1 MKQDRFNFNRRQS
14 FGNIPQYGLIKG
26 TIAPGFVDYGAVL
39 SKNMDISSLIA
50 DRKLK
55 ESEYAENIENSPSDI
70 DVAKIPDTYEP
81 ILTDYLTD
89 LKMNYSEGAKL
100 LRDNKVG
107 SEAYKRGQELMR
119 NATSEIANLDKE
131 FTALQAAS
139 LEDIKNIQQD
149 MYSDGNDENNQ
160 INTGSMLLKGQWSPD
175 KMYFQNGKIFLR
187 GGGDDGK
194 DIAFS
199 DLRLRFLKDGKSMQ
213 SLTGIYNTLVDAAGK
228 SGREF
233 NSAIDAAR
241 VNDVLTAANSQGI
254 RSLAYD
260 YNFPIFEETQNEDG
274 TTTTTETKVNYA
286 KSDRARKIADE
297 QFNGNM
303 DWIRDINNSELLRGE
318 LLSYFNDTF
327 KTAISSEVQAYK
339 DRQQEILSAE
349 LEKIEAR
356 KTNNNGRKLSKQVN
370 AEAIFKA
377 YAGILTTS
385 IGEIDGIIGDKKDT
399 PLYKTSVVENIIS
412 KIAPKDG
419 SLLVRNFDE
428 NTQNDFYKDEDI
440 KKYFVNNMKGDGAG
454 WLNYILN
461 KDVQD
466 KTPWTNMSNELG
478 GVENGAI
485 IKYEENGKEKIKF
498 NEEWLRQVK
507 NLPMGTGQTIPAID
521 ASKLALLS
529 GDLSKDGY
537 NSLISELRNTMFS
550 AYTKGT
556 SGPQLGEVIVIRTN
570 KEGLKEYIG
579 LPGNPT
585 GTNEEKQ
592 QFLLSMYKNDLLDRN
607 KALDIGLAEDVIE
620 DLFPTTNTNTGFFNS
635 SNYTN

>member
-1 MKQDRFNFNRRQS
+1 MRQDRFNFNRRQS

-70 DVAKIPDTYEP
+70 DVAKIPDSYEP

-175 KMYFQNGKIFLR
+175 KMYFQNGKIFLK

-199 DLRLRFLKDGKSMQ
+199 DLRLRFLKDGTSMQ
-213 SLTGIYNTLVDAAGK
+213 SLTGIYNTLVDAASK
-228 SGREF
+228 NGREF

-286 KSDRARKIADE
+286 KSDRAKKIADE

-303 DWIRDINNSELLRGE
+303 DWVRDINNSELLRGE

-327 KTAISSEVQAYK
+327 KTAISGEVQAYK
-339 DRQQEILSAE
+339 DRQQDILNAE
-349 LEKIEAR
+349 LQKIEAR
-356 KTNNNGRKLSKQVN
+356 KTNNSGKKLKVEIEGESI
-370 AEAIFKA
+370 AKA
-377 YAGILTTS
+377 YAGIMNTS
-385 IGEIDGIIGDKKDT
+385 IDEIDAVMSDKKDT

-419 SLLVRNFDE
+419 SLLVRNYDE
-428 NTQNDFYKDEDI
+428 NTQNDFFKDDNI
-440 KKYFVNNMKGDGAG
+440 KKYFVDNMQGDGAG

-461 KDVQD
+461 KDVRD
-466 KTPWTNMSNELG
+466 KTPWTSMSNELG
-478 GVENGAI
+478 GAENGAI

-498 NEEWLRQVK
+498 NKEWLRQVAS
-507 NLPMGTGQTIPAID
+507 LPMGTGQTIPIAKQVVLGNDSADIT
-521 ASKLALLS
+521 KE
-529 GDLSKDGY
+529 GY
-537 NSLISELRNTMFS
+537 NKLISELRNTIFE
-550 AYTKGT
+550 AYTKGST
-556 SGPQLGEVIVIRTN
+556 APELGDLLIIRTN
-570 KEGLKEYIG
+570 KEGLKEYIP
-579 LPGNPT
+579 LPGSPT
-585 GTNEEKQ
+585 GTNAEKQ
-592 QFLLSMYKNDLLDRN
+592 QFLLSMHKNNLLDRK
-607 KALDIGLAEDVIE
+607 KAIDIGIAEDFIE
-620 DLFPTTNTNTGFFNS
+620 DLFPTKSDNNAFFNS
-635 SNYTN
+635 SNF

>member
-1 MKQDRFNFNRRQS
+1 MKHDRFNFNRRQS

-70 DVAKIPDTYEP
+70 DVAKIPDAYEP
-81 ILTDYLTD
+81 ILTDYLTG

-149 MYSDGNDENNQ
+149 MYSDGNNESNQ

-187 GGGDDGK
+187 GGGDDGE

-327 KTAISSEVQAYK
+327 KTAITSEVNAYNARQK
-339 DRQQEILSAE
+339 KIQDDRIAEIL
-349 LEKIEAR
+349 AR
-356 KTNNNGRKLSKQVN
+356 KNNNNNNSGLSKYTQ
-370 AEAIFKA
+370 E
-377 YAGILTTS
+377 T
-385 IGEIDGIIGDKKDT
+385 IDGVNSIINN
-399 PLYKTSVVENIIS
+399 PVETLKAEGLNVDNI
-412 KIAPKDG
+412 D
-419 SLLVRNFDE
+419 
-428 NTQNDFYKDEDI
+428 NDFDAKSYEE
-440 KKYFVNNMKGDGAG
+440 KYF
-454 WLNYILN
+454 
-461 KDVQD
+461 
-466 KTPWTNMSNELG
+466 T
-478 GVENGAI
+478 
-485 IKYEENGKEKIKF
+485 
-498 NEEWLRQVK
+498 
-507 NLPMGTGQTIPAID
+507 
-521 ASKLALLS
+521 KLALNVAGANKDTNVLNFS
-529 GDLSKDGY
+529 DARRQFLKNSIAIEGAVNKIKEDGKRDQEAEPLLEFMAKIMDGSYNKNLGGGKNYFIDGNPSYMPQEFFTEVKRDEDGIAYRQLTQQAQDLLTEIGYISSDYTEQVDVGTKRYKNFQAFIDDVKNMTFNRFVPGTGNLGPAKMFVFRTGKDGVDLRGLQGSILTEQGRNTLF
-537 NSLISELRNTMFS
+537 NSIISSGLYTAAELR
-550 AYTKGT
+550 A
-556 SGPQLGEVIVIRTN
+556 SGGNYSGSLTN
-570 KEGLKEYIG
+570 Y
-579 LPGNPT
+579 
-585 GTNEEKQ
+585 
-592 QFLLSMYKNDLLDRN
+592 
-607 KALDIGLAEDVIE
+607 
-620 DLFPTTNTNTGFFNS
+620 
-635 SNYTN
+635 NYTGSN

>member
-1 MKQDRFNFNRRQS
+1 MKEDRFNFNRRQN

-26 TIAPGFVDYGAVL
+26 TVAPGFVDYGAVL

-81 ILTDYLTD
+81 ILTDYLTG

-100 LRDNKVG
+100 LRDNKV
-107 SEAYKRGQELMR
+107 SSDAYKRGQELMR

-139 LEDIKNIQQD
+139 LEDIKNVQQD

-199 DLRLRFLKDGKSMQ
+199 DLRLRFLKDGTSMQ
-213 SLTGIYNTLVDAAGK
+213 SLTGIYSTLVDAAGK

-260 YNFPIFEETQNEDG
+260 YNFPIFEETQNDDG

-286 KSDRARKIADE
+286 ESNRAKKIANE
-297 QFNGNM
+297 QFNGNI
-303 DWIRDINNSELLRGE
+303 DWVRDINNSELLRGE

-327 KTAISSEVQAYK
+327 KTAISGEVEAYNARQDKILDDKIAEINARKNINNNDSGLSKYTQETIDGVNSIINNPINTLKTSGLELTKEMSDFDSNNYEEKYFNQLALNVAGANK
-339 DRQQEILSAE
+339 DTNVLNFSDSRRQFLKNSIAIEGAINKIKEDGKRDQEAEPLLEFMGEIMDGSFNKNLRSKNYFITYPSSYVPKGFFTEIKRDEENIPYRQLTQKAQDLLTEIGYISSDYTEQVDVGTKRYKNFEGFVEDVKNMTFNRFVPGTGNLGPAKMFVFRTGKDGVDLRGLQGSILTKQGRNTLFNSIISSGLYTAAE
-349 LEKIEAR
+349 LRASGG
-356 KTNNNGRKLSKQVN
+356 N
-370 AEAIFKA
+370 
-377 YAGILTTS
+377 YAGPL
-385 IGEIDGIIGDKKDT
+385 DG
-399 PLYKTSVVENIIS
+399 
-412 KIAPKDG
+412 
-419 SLLVRNFDE
+419 
-428 NTQNDFYKDEDI
+428 
-440 KKYFVNNMKGDGAG
+440 
-454 WLNYILN
+454 NY
-461 KDVQD
+461 
-466 KTPWTNMSNELG
+466 
-478 GVENGAI
+478 
-485 IKYEENGKEKIKF
+485 
-498 NEEWLRQVK
+498 
-507 NLPMGTGQTIPAID
+507 
-521 ASKLALLS
+521 
-529 GDLSKDGY
+529 
-537 NSLISELRNTMFS
+537 
-550 AYTKGT
+550 
-556 SGPQLGEVIVIRTN
+556 
-570 KEGLKEYIG
+570 
-579 LPGNPT
+579 
-585 GTNEEKQ
+585 
-592 QFLLSMYKNDLLDRN
+592 
-607 KALDIGLAEDVIE
+607 
-620 DLFPTTNTNTGFFNS
+620 
-635 SNYTN
+635 NYTGSN